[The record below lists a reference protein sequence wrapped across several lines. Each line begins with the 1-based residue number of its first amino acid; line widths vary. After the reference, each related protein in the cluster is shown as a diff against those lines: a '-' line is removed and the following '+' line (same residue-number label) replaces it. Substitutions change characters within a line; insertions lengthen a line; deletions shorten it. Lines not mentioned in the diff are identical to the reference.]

1 MARVAGRGTSAGI
14 GRIGVSTPDLN
25 LAVIGNCQV
34 AALVDQRARVVWA
47 CVPRLDGDPFFCAL
61 LNGEADDGYMD
72 VDLVNH
78 ATSEQFYR
86 RNTAVVE
93 TVLRDSTGGALRV
106 VDFCPRYRRF
116 ARMFRPIMF
125 IRLIEPLA
133 GRPVMRLRVRP
144 RYDYGAKAPRLTV
157 GSNHVRFESAT
168 MTLRLT
174 TDAPLTQLLEE
185 RPFALSGP
193 IAMVFGPDETLAEAP
208 SGAAHAMLEGTSRY
222 WLDWVRGL
230 AVPFE
235 WQEAVIRAA
244 ITLKLCTF
252 EDTGAVIAAITT
264 SIPEAANSGR
274 NWDYRY
280 CWLRD
285 SYFTVQAL
293 NRLGATRTMEAF
305 LRYITNIIEG
315 AGAGALQPLYG
326 ISGEAVLT
334 ERVVESLRGYRGMGP
349 VRVGNE
355 AYTQLQ
361 NDVYGSVV
369 LASTQ
374 SFYDERLEAPGDR
387 WLFERLER
395 LGERAAT
402 LFDKPDAGLWEYRGR
417 TRVHTFSSV
426 MCWAACD
433 RLARIAG
440 RLGLDDRARSWRAR
454 AVAMHEKI
462 TTLAWD
468 EHQRTYTESF
478 QQAPLDASLLL
489 LHELGFLQAQ
499 DPRFVSTVAA
509 IEKALKRDHYLV
521 RYHGADDFGVPE
533 NAFNFCSFWFIN
545 ALAVTGRRDEACEL
559 FEHMLARRTALGLMS
574 EDLDPRTGELWGNY
588 PQTYSLVGIINS
600 AMRLSRSWEDAL

>member
-1 MARVAGRGTSAGI
+1 VSA
-14 GRIGVSTPDLN
+14 PNLN

-34 AALVDQRARVVWA
+34 AALIDQRARFVWG
-47 CVPRLDGDPFFCAL
+47 CVPRLDGDPFFCSL
-61 LNGEADDGYMD
+61 LNGDADDGYMD

-78 ATSEQFYR
+78 ASSEQFYR

-93 TVLRDSTGGALRV
+93 TVLRDSTGGTLRV

-144 RYDYGAKAPRLTV
+144 RYEYGAMAPRLTV
-157 GSNHVRFESAT
+157 GSNHVRFESST

-174 TDAPLTQLLEE
+174 TDVPLTQLLEE

-193 IAMVFGPDETLAEAP
+193 IAMVFGPDETLSEAP
-208 SGAAHAMLEGTSRY
+208 SGFAHAMLEGTSRY
-222 WLDWVRGL
+222 WLDWVRSL

-264 SIPEAANSGR
+264 SIPESANSGR

-305 LRYITNIIEG
+305 LHYITNIIEG
-315 AGAGALQPLYG
+315 AAAGALQPLYG

-334 ERVVESLRGYRGMGP
+334 ERVVDSLQGYRGMRP

-361 NDVYGSVV
+361 NDVYGSVI

-468 EHQRTYTESF
+468 ERQRSFTESF

-489 LHELGFLQAQ
+489 LQELGFLQAQ

-509 IEKALKRDHYLV
+509 IEKALKRDRYLV

-545 ALAVTGRRDEACEL
+545 ALAVTGRHGEACEL
-559 FEHMLARRTALGLMS
+559 FEHMLARRTPQGLLS